1 LNLIDYT
8 FSIIIKKEEE
18 DHYFVQQDFLN
29 LMINGCLFDKVWD
42 LNDIGSNSP
51 NHKTIEK
58 GDLYFIGL
66 SINIILHFIFYN
78 IFFNYSPPFSNAF
91 KTYFLNEKTILFWK
105 KYPFKKKLVN

>member
-42 LNDIGSNSP
+42 LNDIGP
-51 NHKTIEK
+51 I
-58 GDLYFIGL
+58 LP
-66 SINIILHFIFYN
+66 IIK
-78 IFFNYSPPFSNAF
+78 P
-91 KTYFLNEKTILFWK
+91 
-105 KYPFKKKLVN
+105 

>member
-78 IFFNYSPPFSNAF
+78 NFF
-91 KTYFLNEKTILFWK
+91 LITILHF
-105 KYPFKKKLVN
+105 PMPLKLIF